1 MPEHSHGPAALSGVR
16 VLDLSGPLANF
27 AARLVAG
34 LGADVIKVEPLDGD
48 PLRRREPFWDGEPD
62 RDGGLDFIAN
72 NLNKRGV
79 TVDLDHAEGQA
90 LFRRLAATADVV
102 LETAAPGWMAA
113 RGIGFTALSALNPRL
128 IYVAV
133 TPFGQTGP
141 RAQWRAGEFTLQAIG
156 GALYLTGEPGERPL
170 RGGGGVAEKMT
181 GYTTAT
187 ALIFALNVRAM
198 RGVGQF
204 IDVSAQE
211 AVASQMES
219 SQVGFWFSGRIRGRD
234 GWRYPS
240 TTCPAGIYPCK
251 DGYASIVAS
260 KPHQWTA
267 LRDWIG
273 DQRLDEERYMV
284 EATRF
289 AERDLIDPIVIAWT
303 QTMPKAEL
311 FHGGQAR
318 GIPIGE
324 SMTPLDLVQDEHL
337 RQRGYIVPAHHPRFG
352 DYEAPGGSFI
362 LSETPWALRRG
373 APGLGEHNADV
384 FGELGVAAAELDTLR
399 AGGVI

>member
-1 MPEHSHGPAALSGVR
+1 MDSGGTPGALAGVR
-16 VLDLSGPLANF
+16 LLDLSSPLANF

-34 LGADVIKVEPLDGD
+34 LGADVIKVEPPGGD
-48 PLRRREPFWDGEPD
+48 PLRQREPFWGGQPDPDGS
-62 RDGGLDFIAN
+62 LDFIVN
-72 NLNKRGV
+72 NVNKRGV
-79 TVDLDHAEGQA
+79 TLDLECAAGQA
-90 LFRRLAATADVV
+90 LFRRLAKDADIV
-102 LETAAPGWMAA
+102 LETAPPGWMAG
-113 RGIGFTALSALNPRL
+113 RGVGFDALSALNPRL
-128 IYVAV
+128 VYVAV

-141 RAQWRAGEFTLQAIG
+141 RTHWQAGEFTLQAIG

-181 GYTTAT
+181 GYIAAT
-187 ALIFALNVRAM
+187 AMVFALNARVVHGR
-198 RGVGQF
+198 GQF

-219 SQVGFWFSGRIRGRD
+219 SQVGYWFSGNIRRRG

-251 DGYASIVAS
+251 DGHASIVAS
-260 KPHQWTA
+260 KPHQWSA

-273 DQRLDEERYMV
+273 DQRLYEERYMV

-289 AERDLIDPIVIAWT
+289 AERDFIDPIVIDWT
-303 QTMPKAEL
+303 RTMAKAEL

-324 SMTPLDLVQDEHL
+324 SMTPADLVRDEHL
-337 RQRGYIVPAHHPRFG
+337 RERGYVVPAHHPRLG
-352 DYEAPGGSFI
+352 DFEVPGASFI
-362 LSETPWALRRG
+362 MSETPWALRHP
-373 APGLGEHNADV
+373 APLLGEHNAEV
-384 FGELGVAAAELDTLR
+384 YAEAGIGPAELEQLSVR
-399 AGGVI
+399 GVI